1 MIEILKEIDID
12 IDIKRCEDV
21 IRENNYLEIVIAIE
35 EISDKYRNKISHMSE
50 NENNV
55 VWNYNRK
62 NLEEIEKHLISYKE
76 ELILKEKERTI
87 AEKLANI
94 KVYIEENNVKNKNII
109 LENIDFMEEIN
120 NKDIT
125 LDEKWM
131 ELKKS
136 LDLIKSFSREI
147 SIYILE
153 IIILIA
159 K

>member
-1 MIEILKEIDID
+1 MIEILKEID

-35 EISDKYRNKISHMSE
+35 EISDKYRDKISHMSE